1 MEELNN
7 KLNAIAKEEMDYADK
22 NGSTTLST
30 CDHHSWDLDVWRHR
44 AAIIK
49 KIRDSG
55 YNVSVSVSWG
65 VTDIL
70 ITKPITL

>member
-1 MEELNN
+1 MEELKN
-7 KLNAIAKEEMDYADK
+7 KLNEIAKTQMKYADM
-22 NGSTTLST
+22 NGSTKLST
-30 CDHHSWDLDVWRHR
+30 CDHRGWDKDVWNHR
-44 AAIIK
+44 GAIIE

-55 YNVSVSVSWG
+55 YNISVSVSWG

>member
-1 MEELNN
+1 MEELKN
-7 KLNAIAKEEMDYADK
+7 KLSAIAKEEMEYADK
-22 NGSTTLST
+22 YGSTTLST
-30 CDHHSWDLDVWRHR
+30 CNYSGWDMDVWNHKS
-44 AAIIK
+44 AIIK
-49 KIRDSG
+49 KIRESG

>member
-1 MEELNN
+1 MEELKN
-7 KLNAIAKEEMDYADK
+7 KLNEIAKKEMEYADMR
-22 NGSTTLST
+22 GSSKLST
-30 CDHHSWDLDVWRHR
+30 CDYRGWDKDVWNHR

-49 KIRDSG
+49 KIRDGG